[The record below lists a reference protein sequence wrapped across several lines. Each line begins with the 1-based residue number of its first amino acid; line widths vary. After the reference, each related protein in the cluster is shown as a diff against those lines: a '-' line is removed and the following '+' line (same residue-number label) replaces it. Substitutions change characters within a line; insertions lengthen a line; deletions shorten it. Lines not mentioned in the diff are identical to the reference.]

1 MTFFEK
7 IEIKGNVDTIT
18 KTDQKQLKGG
28 NSNAGESIIIVD
40 TGEG

>member
-7 IEIKGNVDTIT
+7 IINKRNVKTIT
-18 KTDQKQLKGG
+18 KTDQNKLKGG
-28 NSNAGESIIIVD
+28 NSNAGNSIIIVD